1 MLWQEMFSYSK
12 IVPMKSLPEI
22 YLIFDLECYS

>member
-1 MLWQEMFSYSK
+1 
-12 IVPMKSLPEI
+12 MKSLPEI